1 MHVNCSHRKDISEDQ
16 CSVVHSEPR
25 EMECQHKSEE
35 NIGQKGR
42 KVGGGV
48 RVNIRYTLL
57 SRGRKMGGSEFRFYG
72 VILCLLLLLLEIQTA
87 QANRPPRFVLDG
99 NVGSEIVVRMMEGEG
114 VRGGGGSFGEYRVLR

>member
-1 MHVNCSHRKDISEDQ
+1 MPAECSHRKDISEDRF
-16 CSVVHSEPR
+16 SVVHSEPR
-25 EMECQHKSEE
+25 ETEPQHSWEE
-35 NIGQKGR
+35 NIEQKGR

-57 SRGRKMGGSEFRFYG
+57 SRGGKMGGSEFRFYG

-99 NVGSEIVVRMMEGEG
+99 NVGSEIVVRMREGEG
-114 VRGGGGSFGEYRVLR
+114 GERGRRVIR